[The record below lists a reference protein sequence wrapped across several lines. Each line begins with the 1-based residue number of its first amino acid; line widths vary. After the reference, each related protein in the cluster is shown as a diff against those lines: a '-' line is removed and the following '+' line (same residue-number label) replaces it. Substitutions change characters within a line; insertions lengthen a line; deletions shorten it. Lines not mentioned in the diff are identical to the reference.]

1 MDPHTPLSEI
11 LATTPRH
18 LKSLTEIGIR
28 TVGDL
33 LNYFPRTHSDFSQ
46 LCKISE
52 VIPNE
57 TNTVVGKIQKLRVF
71 RTPRGKTLVTAKLV
85 SDEGELELI
94 WFNQTFITRIL
105 RNDDEIA
112 ISGKIQISRSGKHS
126 LVGGSFEKIS
136 DEMLHAGR
144 IIPIYRSHGKL
155 ISSKWLREKI
165 YPLLPFAKKLPQ
177 PLPFEIVAREK
188 LLPLGEAIRQIHFPE
203 SFEKLERARESLAFE
218 ELFFLQLGGLLR
230 KLDWR
235 RGAAGSGKKIPHSPE
250 LLAEFAAKIPFK
262 FTRAQKISSAE
273 ILADLKK
280 DLPMNRLLEG
290 DVGSG
295 KTVVAALAIF
305 LTAKAACQTS
315 QAACQTSQAI
325 HQTSQAACQAALL
338 APTEILAAQHFRNF
352 LKILH
357 PLGVRGELLTGST
370 PAKKKR
376 EISAKLKSGELDLVV
391 GTHALLES
399 RVEFHNLALAVIDEQ
414 HRFGVEQRI
423 LIKKNSTPHIL
434 SLTATPIPRTLALT
448 IFGDQD
454 VSIIDELPPGRK
466 PAITRIIPPKKREEA
481 YRWIESEVQKG
492 RQVFV
497 VCPLVEESEVLEVK
511 SAKKEFKRLSEEV
524 FPNLKLGLLHGKLRP
539 KEKDAAMAAFA
550 AGETQI
556 LVATTVIEVG
566 IDIPNATIMLIE
578 AAERF
583 GLAQLHQLRG
593 RVGRGEAQSYCFLF
607 SESESEEVRTRLHAM
622 ENISSGFEL
631 AKMDLKLRGPGEV
644 FGVRQSGIPD
654 LKVAKLTDHE
664 LIKKSRAAAEKILD
678 NDPTLENHPQI
689 LERLERVE
697 IMNEK

>member
-1 MDPHTPLSEI
+1 MDSHTSLSEV

-18 LKSLTEIGIR
+18 LKSLAEIGIQ
-28 TVGDL
+28 TVSDL
-33 LNYFPRTHSDFSQ
+33 LNYFPRAHSDFSQ
-46 LCKISE
+46 LKKISE
-52 VIPNE
+52 IVPGE
-57 TNTVVGKIQKLRVF
+57 ENTVVGKIQKLRSF
-71 RTPRGKTLVTAKLV
+71 RTPRGKTLITAKLF
-85 SDEGELELI
+85 SADDELNLT

-105 RNDDEIA
+105 RNGDEIA
-112 ISGKIQISRSGKHS
+112 ISGKVQISPIGKLSMISGN
-126 LVGGSFEKIS
+126 FEKIS
-136 DEMLHAGR
+136 DEMLHSGR
-144 IIPIYRSHGKL
+144 IIPIYRTHGKL

-165 YPLLPFAKKLPQ
+165 YPLLDFAKKLPH
-177 PLPFEIVAREK
+177 PLPFKIAEREK
-188 LLPLGEAIRQIHFPE
+188 LLSTGEAIRQIHFPE

-218 ELFFLQLGGLLR
+218 ELFFLQLGGLRR

-235 RGAAGSGKKIPHSPE
+235 RGAAGSGKKIPHSLD
-250 LLAEFAAKIPFK
+250 LLAEFAAKISFK

-295 KTVVAALAIF
+295 KTIVAALAIF
-305 LTAKAACQTS
+305 LSVKNNF
-315 QAACQTSQAI
+315 
-325 HQTSQAACQAALL
+325 QAALL

-357 PLGVRGELLTGST
+357 PLGIRGELLTGST
-370 PAKKKR
+370 PAKKKK

-391 GTHALLES
+391 GTHALLEA
-399 RVEFHNLALAVIDEQ
+399 RVEFSNLALVVIDEQ
-414 HRFGVEQRI
+414 HRFGVEQRT
-423 LIKKNSTPHIL
+423 LIKKNSTPHVL

-466 PAITRIIPPKKREEA
+466 PAITRIVPPKKRREA
-481 YRWIESEVQKG
+481 ERWIESEVQKG

-497 VCPLVEESEVLEVK
+497 VCPLVEESEVLEIK

-539 KEKDAAMAAFA
+539 KEKDAVMAAFA
-550 AGETQI
+550 AGEIQI
-556 LVATTVIEVG
+556 LIATTVIEVG

-578 AAERF
+578 AAEIF

-593 RVGRGEAQSYCFLF
+593 RVGRGSHQSYCFLF
-607 SESESEEVRTRLHAM
+607 SESESEEVQTRLHAM
-622 ENISSGFEL
+622 EKISSGFEL

-644 FGVRQSGIPD
+644 FGIRQSGIPD

-664 LIKKSRAAAEKILD
+664 IIKKSRDAAEELLEAD
-678 NDPTLENHPQI
+678 STLENHPGI
-689 LERLERVE
+689 LEKLREMERQ
-697 IMNEK
+697 